1 MTTEY
6 PAARDDTGGEYAFLR
21 AAAEETLR
29 KKRDRNGLGKAGR
42 NTPRKLNSRFHA
54 AKLYSEIPAKDRGKV
69 PGWFRRI
76 HVLLRARKYKES
88 EDEGM
93 GAYAVGILTGIVMCM
108 VAMLVRCV
116 VWYGKKHPE
125 DDYWHRIP
133 PEEERN
139 EGSG

>member
-1 MTTEY
+1 MTIEY

-42 NTPRKLNSRFHA
+42 NTPKLNSRFHA
-54 AKLYSEIPAKDRGKV
+54 AKLYLETTVHDRGNV
-69 PGWFRRI
+69 PVWFRRI
-76 HVLLRARKYKES
+76 YVLLRALKYKES
-88 EDEGM
+88 EDKGM
-93 GAYAVGILTGIVMCM
+93 GAYAIGILTGIVMCM